1 MPGAGTKEGR
11 QNVLL
16 QHKNMKPKP
25 SRKRRTLYYWLNVI
39 FGLFTLL
46 PVAGFVYLG
55 IKYGFLHDTFI
66 KPFLLGVLIY
76 SLVGFTVLRKIFD
89 KIINISREFSRK
101 VVSDLPNAAIDDD
114 GDELGN
120 IVVSFE
126 TIEAHYKEA
135 NKQLEIKAQL
145 LALLKELA
153 ELCYITRD
161 PNEILYFTLERAL
174 KMIGAD
180 VGSILILENK
190 EPKKFFMRASIGHGD
205 RVKMGDEIDFETS
218 IAKYAVINR
227 SPLVVENIEKETRI
241 GRTSRGQY
249 ATKSFICVPLKAIGD
264 IIGVLSISSKKVD
277 RIFTKD
283 DADVLAPLLAIA
295 AFTYENL
302 LYQQAGVKNLQRQRA
317 IERIFKILNS
327 SFKGSEM
334 LHAIYMEVQSVVPFD
349 IAFVMQKEPN
359 WPGTCKLT
367 DLHANDTLHIS
378 IGDRFNYEG
387 SIMDRVMK
395 QNANMTVADTSTLT
409 NVTDRNLFVDLGYRA
424 CLLAPLTIDGTVN
437 GLLVFAARSAEI
449 FRENQDFVEWLGL
462 VISFAIEQTNLSSAV
477 TKRDREMATIKQ
489 IGGALASSTFDIGSV
504 LNYTMEMIK
513 EIMDVK
519 AGALLLA
526 DEGELHFATG
536 FNINPEV
543 DISSLQSFSLKFGQ
557 GIAGS
562 VAARGE
568 SIIVNDIAGSSKF
581 FNEID
586 GSTGFQTRSALCV
599 PVISQGRVVG
609 VIEVLNKID
618 GVFGPNDEDL
628 LQSIAS
634 SVSIANENVRLYG
647 ETVAMAEHERDIRHM
662 FQKFVPKE
670 IVDKIVHG
678 DDSTSRVEE
687 MKTLSLINIDMRGF
701 SKLAVNIGPQKTIS
715 LLNHFFSVMGGVIF
729 KHHGIVDK
737 YLGDGFLAIFGAP
750 VSSTMDAD
758 NAISAALEMQ
768 SSLPEINKYL
778 EDEVGTTVHIGISV
792 HTGEVV
798 VGNIGFEMKM
808 DYTVI
813 GDPVNTVFR
822 LQDMAK
828 PYIDGILISENTRK
842 AARSA
847 LETRE
852 IDKKYGEMKV
862 YELLGRKK

>member
-1 MPGAGTKEGR
+1 
-11 QNVLL
+11 
-16 QHKNMKPKP
+16 MKPKS
-25 SRKRRTLYYWLNVI
+25 SRKKKNLYYWLNVI
-39 FGLFTLL
+39 FALFTLV
-46 PVAGFVYLG
+46 PVAGFLFLG
-55 IKYGFLHDTFI
+55 KKYGFLQDEFVKWI
-66 KPFLLGVLIY
+66 LLSVLVY

-101 VVSDLPNAAIDDD
+101 VANDLPSGSFQDD
-114 GDELGN
+114 GDEIGN

-135 NKQLEIKAQL
+135 NRQLESKAHL
-145 LALLKELA
+145 LSLLKELA

-161 PNEILYFTLERAL
+161 PNEILFFTLVRAL
-174 KMIGAD
+174 KMVDAD
-180 VGSILILENK
+180 VGSILILNNK
-190 EPKKFFMRASIGHGD
+190 EPRKFVMQASIGHGD
-205 RVKMGDEIDFETS
+205 RVKMGDEVDFESS
-218 IAKYAVINR
+218 IAKYAVINK
-227 SPLVVENIEKETRI
+227 SPLVVEDIEKETRI
-241 GRTSRGQY
+241 GRSNREYY
-249 ATKSFICVPLKAIGD
+249 ATKSFICVPLKASQNIV
-264 IIGVLSISSKKVD
+264 GVLSISCKKID
-277 RIFTKD
+277 RIFTKQ
-283 DADVLAPLLAIA
+283 DADVLAPLLTIA
-295 AFTYENL
+295 SFTYENL
-302 LYQQAGVKNLQRQRA
+302 HYQMDALKTVQRHRA

-327 SFKGSEM
+327 SFKGTEL

-349 IAFVMQKEPN
+349 VAFVLQKEQN
-359 WPGTCKLT
+359 WPGTIKLT
-367 DLHANDTLHIS
+367 DLYANDTLHIS
-378 IGDRFNYEG
+378 TGDRFNFEG
-387 SIMDRVMK
+387 SVIDRVMK
-395 QNANMTVADTSTLT
+395 QNANMTIVDTSSQ
-409 NVTDRNLFVDLGYRA
+409 NNATDRSLFVDLGYRS
-424 CLLAPLTIDGTVN
+424 CLLAPLTIDGAVS
-437 GLLVFAARSAEI
+437 GLLVFAAHTAKI
-449 FRENQDFVEWLGL
+449 FQENQDFAEWLGL

-477 TKRDREMATIKQ
+477 MKRDREMATIKQ

-504 LNYTMEMIK
+504 LNYTMDMIK
-513 EIMDVK
+513 EIMDVE

-526 DEGELHFATG
+526 DDNELHFATG
-536 FNINPEV
+536 FNINP
-543 DISSLQSFSLKFGQ
+543 DIDINSLQTFSLKFGQ

-568 SIIVNDIAGSSKF
+568 SLIVNDIETAVNF
-581 FNEID
+581 FGDVD
-586 GSTGFQTRSALCV
+586 GSTGFVTKSALCV
-599 PVISQGRVVG
+599 PVISQGKVVG

-670 IVDKIVHG
+670 IVDKIVHDG
-678 DDSTSRVEE
+678 ESTSRVEE

-715 LLNHFFSVMGGVIF
+715 LLNHFFSVMGGIIF
-729 KHHGIVDK
+729 KHQGIVDK

-758 NAISAALEMQ
+758 NAIAAALEMQ
-768 SSLPEINKYL
+768 AALPEINNYL
-778 EDEVGTTVHIGISV
+778 EEEVGTSVHIGISI

-798 VGNIGFEMKM
+798 VGNIGFDMKM

-822 LQDMAK
+822 LQDLTK
-828 PYIDGILISENTRK
+828 PYIDGILLSENTSK

-847 LETRE
+847 LVIRE
-852 IDKKYGEMKV
+852 IDEKYGEMKV
-862 YELLGRKK
+862 YELLGRKKS